1 MLFQFFSQECFAKEQ
16 TNKQKKRSPLSFRF
30 LFSLH
35 PLHLYS
41 PSPPPPPP
49 KLEKHPERARR
60 GCARRVESC
69 GKGAGRKEL
78 ASLSSAGARAGHFL
92 FFETSRPERKK
103 GEEPFDSSPFSPGH
117 LENDRESPEIRR
129 KRQTFLATPRYL
141 SSRGREEREEGG
153 EREEGEGGNNGETN
167 RNQTKDLRRVSRL
180 ISFCSTL
187 SLSLDDCARLS
198 RSHSRSPSK
207 FPLFADKETQEE
219 AREKPTPAVFFVF
232 PFYFVVLSFFFSR
245 RLCSLSMRKTV
256 PGGARRSFWS
266 LHVKQPRVEKR

>member
-1 MLFQFFSQECFAKEQ
+1 MPSSRPSRGGGFVVVPVLLAGVFCKR
-16 TNKQKKRSPLSFRF
+16 TNKQTKKTQPPLFSFSIFSPRSP
-30 LFSLH
+30 SLH

-187 SLSLDDCARLS
+187 SLSRRL
-198 RSHSRSPSK
+198 RA
-207 FPLFADKETQEE
+207 PLSISLSVSLKVSSVRGQGNTRRGTGKAHTGCFFRFSVLFCCLVVFLLEE
-219 AREKPTPAVFFVF
+219 
-232 PFYFVVLSFFFSR
+232 VVLSLDEKNSPWR
-245 RLCSLSMRKTV
+245 R
-256 PGGARRSFWS
+256 
-266 LHVKQPRVEKR
+266 